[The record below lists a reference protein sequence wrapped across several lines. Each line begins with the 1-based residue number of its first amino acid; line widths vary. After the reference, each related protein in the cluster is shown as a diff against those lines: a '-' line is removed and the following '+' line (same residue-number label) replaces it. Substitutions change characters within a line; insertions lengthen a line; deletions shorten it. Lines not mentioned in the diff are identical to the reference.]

1 MNRLTLGLFTLA
13 TVLTITAHA
22 QDRKTKVQQDKEQ
35 LADSATW
42 IYNDLDRGLAEAKR
56 SNKPLAVVLRCIPCE
71 ACSEFDKH
79 LLARDNEVRDLF
91 DKFVCVR
98 IVQANGLDLSLFQFD
113 YDQSF
118 HAMFLN
124 ADKTIYGRFGTR
136 SARPEND
143 DMTMKGL
150 RQAMLAALELH
161 KNYPANKAQLAG
173 KQGRPVEISVPEE
186 LPGLKG
192 KYTKKLDYEGKLVA
206 SCIHCHQIRDSER
219 DTYRK
224 ANKTMPAEVLFP
236 YPLPDVLGLSMDP
249 NERAAVKSVAEGSI
263 AAKAGLKPGDK
274 ITTLAGQPIL
284 AIADVQWVLHHA
296 PSSGEIPAEIE
307 RDGRTQKTTMSLP
320 SGWRQKS
327 DISFR
332 ATTWELRRMATGG
345 LVLEDVSDADRRK
358 HGLADDVLALRV
370 KHVGEYNEHAA
381 AKQAGFKKND
391 IVIAAADRT
400 ARMTEGQFIAAA
412 LDNRRGTKLAV
423 TVLRGDDRVELQLP
437 MQ

>member
-1 MNRLTLGLFTLA
+1 MNRLKLALFTLA
-13 TVLTITAHA
+13 MVLAVAAQA
-22 QDRKTKVQQDKEQ
+22 QDRKAKVQQDKEK
-35 LADSATW
+35 LADDATW
-42 IYNDLDRGLAEAKR
+42 IYNDLDRGLAQAKR
-56 SNKPLAVVLRCIPCE
+56 SNKPLLVVLRCIPCE

-143 DMTMKGL
+143 DMTMNGL

-161 KNYPANKAQLAG
+161 KNYPANKSQLAG

-224 ANKTMPAEVLFP
+224 ANKAMPAEVLFP

-249 NERAAVKSVAEGSI
+249 NQRAMVKSVADGSI
-263 AAKAGLKPGDK
+263 AAKAGLRPGDK
-274 ITTLAGQPIL
+274 IATLAGQPLL
-284 AIADVQWVLHHA
+284 AIADLQWVLHHA
-296 PSSGEIPAEIE
+296 PAGGELPAEIE
-307 RDGRTQKTTMSLP
+307 RDGRTRRITLSLP

-345 LVLEDVSDADRRK
+345 LVLEDLPDAERRK

-381 AKQAGFKKND
+381 AKRAGFKKED
-391 IVIAAADRT
+391 IVVAAADRT
-400 ARMTEGQFIAAA
+400 ARMTESQFIAAA

-423 TVLRGDDRVELQLP
+423 TVLRGGDRVELQLP